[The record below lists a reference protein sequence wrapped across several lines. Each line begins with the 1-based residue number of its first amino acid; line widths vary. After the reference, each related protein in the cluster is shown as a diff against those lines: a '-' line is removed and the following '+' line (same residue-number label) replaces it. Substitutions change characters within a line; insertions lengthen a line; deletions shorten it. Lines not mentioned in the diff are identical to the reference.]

1 VQRLELTASF
11 LRTEVLAGESVP
23 ITVSISNRG
32 DVPAKVHSSDSESP
46 FVFQLLPAGNGPAMY
61 TLSQR
66 QSQLVQGGG
75 EPLPR
80 YTPPMEELA
89 PGATVQ
95 HENDLADFATKPIL
109 PGRYRVVAHYEIGG
123 QEFASPP
130 VELAVVVPR
139 IEILAGLV
147 SPLTGS
153 LALAFSHRAA
163 DGATIVFQRESETR
177 NPDLGVSLRCVER
190 GAGALIAGL
199 SQAIELE
206 DAPGRRWLA
215 WLEGDRIGATM
226 TSMIGRPSSLDPI
239 PVGLTAPRLLPVGR
253 KHDDGRVVFL
263 VAGGDRGG
271 PAVKEVT
278 FSARAAPGTR
288 VLGLGAAAVPEELQ
302 VHYRRNGTDA
312 DVSLVWAE
320 VSGGKVSLFRRSF
333 GPGQS
338 GMQGEYKKIFER
350 AGSLLSLDMSPFG
363 IDTISLLL
371 APAGESRK
379 ILYVRIPLFDEKNAV
394 EDSIVVPKENVEE
407 WAVAAA
413 SADLFRIIA
422 RAGDRLLRLAPGA
435 ASWDVV
441 TAGARDAR
449 HLRLYTL
456 PGGRFCAVWDDP
468 QEGIRFQPIQ

>member
-1 VQRLELTASF
+1 MQRLELKTSL

-32 DVPAKVHSSDSESP
+32 DAPAKVHSSDSDSP
-46 FVFQLLPAGNGPAMY
+46 FVFQLLPPGTGPAVH

-66 QSQLVQGGG
+66 QSRLVRGGG
-75 EPLPR
+75 EPLPQF
-80 YTPPMEELA
+80 TPLMEDLA
-89 PGATVQ
+89 PGKTVQ
-95 HENDLADFATKPIL
+95 HEADLADLATEPIR
-109 PGRYRVVAHYEIGG
+109 PGHYRVVAHYEIGG
-123 QEFASPP
+123 QEIVSPP
-130 VELAVVVPR
+130 VDLAVVAPR
-139 IEILAGLV
+139 IETIAGLV
-147 SPLTGS
+147 SPLTGR
-153 LALAFSHRAA
+153 LALVFSHHAA
-163 DGATIVFQRESETR
+163 DGATIVFQRESAAR
-177 NPDLGVSLRCVER
+177 NPDLGISLRCVER
-190 GAGALIAGL
+190 GAGVPVAGL
-199 SQAIELE
+199 SQAIELG

-215 WLEGDRIGATM
+215 WLEGDRIGAAMASM
-226 TSMIGRPSSLDPI
+226 TVRPASLDPA
-239 PVGLTAPRLLPVGR
+239 PVGLSAPKLLPVGR

-263 VAGGDRGG
+263 VVGGDRGK

-278 FSARAAPGTR
+278 FSVRTAPGMR
-288 VLGLGAAAVPEELQ
+288 ELGLGAAAVPEELL
-302 VHYRRNGTDA
+302 VHYRPDGTDA

-320 VSGGKVSLFRRSF
+320 VTGGKVSLFRRTF

-350 AGSLLSLDMSPFG
+350 PGSLLSLDMSPFG
-363 IDTISLLL
+363 IDSISLLF

-379 ILYVRIPLFDEKNAV
+379 IIHARIPLFDEKSAV
-394 EDSIVVPKENVEE
+394 EDSIDAPKENVEE

-413 SADLFRIIA
+413 SAGLFRIIA